1 MSKISPEVAALSDRL
16 KNGITIVVDKDIAT
30 TTVAPDMFMLNKP
43 ESLSEEVIKQV
54 QAYSSDYYAAS
65 VKAGGEL
72 SVDTLAK
79 NKNLEEVHLAFPLF
93 GKDVFNVNVSR
104 SETSTTPGTGVPVTK
119 YGVVSAKLV
128 TYDAR
133 ANRGAIKA
141 IRDEISASALA
152 AFGEK

>member
-1 MSKISPEVAALSDRL
+1 MSKISPEIASLSDRL
-16 KNGITIVVDKDIAT
+16 KNGITIVVDKDVAT
-30 TTVAPDMFMLNKP
+30 TTVTPDMFMLNKP
-43 ESLSEEVIKQV
+43 ESLSEEVIKQF

-72 SVDTLAK
+72 SNDLMAK
-79 NKNLEEVHLAFPLF
+79 NKKLEEVHLTFPLF

-104 SETSTTPGTGVPVTK
+104 SETSVTPGTGVPVTK

-133 ANRGAIKA
+133 ANRGSIKA
-141 IRDEISASALA
+141 IRDELSAAALSAY
-152 AFGEK
+152 GEK

>member
-1 MSKISPEVAALSDRL
+1 MSKITPEVANLSDRL
-16 KNGITIVVDKDIAT
+16 KNGITIVVDKDVAT
-30 TTVAPDMFMLNKP
+30 TTVTPGMFMLNKP
-43 ESLSEEVIKQV
+43 ESLPEEFIKQYE
-54 QAYSSDYYAAS
+54 AYSSDYYAAS

-72 SVDTLAK
+72 SVDLMAK
-79 NKNLEEVHLAFPLF
+79 NKNLEEVHLAFPLA
-93 GKDVFNVNVSR
+93 GKNLFNVNVAR

-119 YGVVSAKLV
+119 YGVVTAKLV

-141 IRDEISASALA
+141 IRDELSASALA